1 LKKSK
6 LRKFLSSIK
15 EKTIPKIKKFF
26 QEEVDV
32 EALKSLKKILLFVG
46 LLILALIALEFNKS
60 ISYKKY
66 ERIQFNSAG
75 ATLYANLYYPS
86 KTLSFQ
92 EKRPL
97 IIYCHGM
104 GSKRDFDLRIPIEF
118 TKRGF
123 YLAALDY
130 QGHGESG
137 GNINNID
144 TSTNRPAL
152 AQDCTKLL
160 EKLKTLSFFSDVN
173 ESQIGLIG
181 HSLGGMVV
189 LMNQALNPDF
199 KCTVAWA
206 PLVNFTPPRYG
217 LEWQGYEQYIP
228 VNLLNSTNSENL
240 LIIMHVNDEALDF
253 KQNAVKAQELTNC
266 TLINITKPL
275 IGGGHQLFTYEVLV
289 DSINW
294 FEMNFFN
301 SEEINGSIML
311 SYFWNYVLIFLNLGL
326 LIAIIFLL
334 ISYTSRFFQ
343 LKKNSNHLPNEKEE
357 YRFSKKNI
365 IIKSV
370 KILLYSSIFILNW
383 QFFAS
388 VFGLIGIF
396 YASLLFG
403 ASFLMFK
410 LLIYLI
416 RLKKQEIKFERKL
429 LRDLLK
435 REFEIRGIVYSM
447 ICTLYFI
454 IIYLI
459 FTYYYPFAFIWPSSI
474 VSMIIS
480 INFFPIYFS
489 IELLFRIIIYPQLNF
504 VKSEKSKVKLLM
516 IYAFI
521 IYGILMSFAQNFSYL
536 PSILFT
542 FFILLILALMN
553 NIIYE
558 HTKHFSAVLISS
570 FIIIQIFFSA
580 FISNLIG
587 LGRISRLF

>member
-1 LKKSK
+1 LKKLK

-15 EKTIPKIKKFF
+15 EKIIPKIKKFF
-26 QEEVDV
+26 QEEVDT
-32 EALKSLKKILLFVG
+32 EALKSLKKIVLFVG

-206 PLVNFTPPRYG
+206 PLVNFIPPRYG
-217 LEWQGYEQYIP
+217 LEWQGYERYIP

-253 KQNAVKAQELTNC
+253 TQNAVKAQELTNC
-266 TLINITKPL
+266 TLVNISKPL

-294 FEMNFFN
+294 FESKFFN
-301 SEEINGSIML
+301 SEEINGPIML

-326 LIAIIFLL
+326 LIAITFLL

-343 LKKNSNHLPNEKEE
+343 LKTKSNHLPNEKEE
-357 YRFSKKNI
+357 YRFSKKNKI
-365 IIKSV
+365 FKSV

-403 ASFLMFK
+403 ILFLIFK
-410 LLIYLI
+410 LMVYLI

-429 LRDLLK
+429 LIDLLK

-474 VSMIIS
+474 ISMIIS
-480 INFFPIYFS
+480 ISFFPIYFS

-504 VKSEKSKVKLLM
+504 VKSEKSKARLLM
-516 IYAFI
+516 IYTFI

-553 NIIYE
+553 TLIYE

-587 LGRISRLF
+587 LGRISRLL